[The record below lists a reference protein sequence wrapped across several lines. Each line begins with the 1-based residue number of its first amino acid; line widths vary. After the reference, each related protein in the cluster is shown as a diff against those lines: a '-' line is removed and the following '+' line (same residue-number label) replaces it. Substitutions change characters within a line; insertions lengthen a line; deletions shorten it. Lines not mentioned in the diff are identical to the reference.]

1 MSLVQDSD
9 GAQAFEQPISALS
22 PRAFAHE
29 VTLFTQTR
37 VAPQGLSVREV
48 VEFGR
53 HPYRKRFAGL
63 SEEDRAA
70 VESALNATGVAP
82 MADRAAGELSGGE
95 LQRVWLAACLAQQ
108 TGVVL
113 LDEPT
118 NHLDLR
124 YQAETLDLVRS
135 LAEDRGVAV
144 GVVLHDL
151 DHAARV
157 ADDLILV
164 KSGHIVAAGTPYEV
178 LTAQNI
184 ELAYEIQVEVFFDE
198 RAGRLQI
205 DPVGRRVP
213 VRL

>member
-1 MSLVQDSD
+1 M
-9 GAQAFEQPISALS
+9 
-22 PRAFAHE
+22 
-29 VTLFTQTR
+29 
-37 VAPQGLSVREV
+37 
-48 VEFGR
+48 
-53 HPYRKRFAGL
+53 
-63 SEEDRAA
+63 
-70 VESALNATGVAP
+70 
-82 MADRAAGELSGGE
+82 
-95 LQRVWLAACLAQQ
+95 
-108 TGVVL
+108 
-113 LDEPT
+113 
-118 NHLDLR
+118 
-124 YQAETLDLVRS
+124 
-135 LAEDRGVAV
+135 AV

-198 RAGRLQI
+198 RAGRLRI